1 MASYHLDLDSVVSRG
16 TQILLREDATFGN
29 GADVL
34 DATDDMHQS
43 YIEAV
48 EKLVADLQLSVAGVD
63 VMIPNLYAEL
73 VPEHPEMA
81 VYLGIHAAPYL
92 YPHLFP
98 TFGTARPVADTLV
111 ETLFAE

>member
-1 MASYHLDLDSVVSRG
+1 MTLDSVVSRG

-34 DATDDMHQS
+34 DATADMHQS
-43 YIEAV
+43 YVQAV
-48 EKLVADLQLSVAGVD
+48 EKLVADLHLAVAGVD

-98 TFGTARPVADTLV
+98 MFGTAQPVVGQLLDA
-111 ETLFAE
+111 LFKNED